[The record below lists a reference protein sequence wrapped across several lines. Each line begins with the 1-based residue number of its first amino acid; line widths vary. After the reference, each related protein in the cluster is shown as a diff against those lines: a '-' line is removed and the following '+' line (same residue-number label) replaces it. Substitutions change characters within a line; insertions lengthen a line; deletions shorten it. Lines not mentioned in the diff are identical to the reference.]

1 MTKRSLT
8 PSEVEILKYKGRGRR
23 PGAGLATRSKIIRA
37 AMQIMRSQG
46 TDKLSID
53 NVIAQSEV
61 SKGAFLYHFPSRA
74 KLIEA
79 IAEEFACQLKEISE
93 ELEYEK
99 SLTHEPVIAAYI
111 KWYQNF
117 KEGHLYEG
125 FAPLIGLSVASRE
138 NLRYMDPIRAW
149 YRNHFKKLEK
159 TKLGF
164 EDGLLATMALDAL
177 FFHKLIGIGALN
189 DDEEEIVIRRVAKLA
204 GLTEEDLK
212 SENRPRVW
220 FEPAEDAAQ
229 DEEPA
234 VEDADGGK

>member
-23 PGAGLATRSKIIRA
+23 PGAGLATRSRIIRA

-117 KEGHLYEG
+117 RDGRINEG
-125 FAPLIGLSVASRE
+125 FSPLIGLSVASRE
-138 NLRYMDPIRAW
+138 NLRYMDPIKDW
-149 YRNHFKKLEK
+149 YRSHFRKLEN
-159 TKLGF
+159 TKIGF

-177 FFHKLIGIGALN
+177 FFHKLVGIGALS
-189 DDEEEIVIRRVAKLA
+189 DEEEDIVIRRVARLA
-204 GLTEEDLK
+204 GLTDEDLK
-212 SENRPRVW
+212 SENRSKVW
-220 FEPAEDAAQ
+220 FEPGGEESSG
-229 DEEPA
+229 DE
-234 VEDADGGK
+234 